1 MSTSPVKC
9 DREPELC
16 VFDLKSPQHGSRL
29 LACAHP
35 EGITSAS
42 GGLGL
47 YALTLSA
54 LCGSLASALVS
65 SVDAGIVFLLPGAA
79 LALFLFWLLSRR
91 PWLVL
96 FAGLVLVL
104 SFTLAANG
112 RAHLVQSELEPLL
125 GSPVEISGVVE
136 AEQKLGRGDASAL
149 VLAGCNMLKPRNLNI
164 SGKVRLPWVKPPF
177 PQGGRLQVR
186 GILLRPKENSFSFSL
201 SPRRFANSQGI
212 YFELGQARLVGGNR
226 VPESCPLSSQ
236 LPLKELRQK
245 LLQLHQLAIGS
256 ELGPL
261 LGSMVLGER
270 ACKIDGQ
277 MKLSFNR
284 VGLSHLLAAS
294 GMNLTIILGALML
307 CRSFSIDSAEP
318 ARSKKSI
325 DIWLSLLAV
334 LGFTMLAGPS
344 PSVNRAAIMCS
355 LVLFSSLLFRGL
367 PAVRA
372 LCLALLINI
381 AGDPLCVFDLGLE
394 LSYSATFGV
403 LVLLPLVQ
411 GSFDY
416 FFEKLPAFLRL
427 PLLQLFLR
435 LLAVVLAA
443 QSAVMPL
450 QLFYFGQF
458 STLFLPANLLAEP
471 LVAPIT
477 VLGFASTIFACP
489 LLLLPPG
496 LVPAC
501 AYLPSLCLDWLSL
514 PFLQALNALSRMLS
528 TWSGCI
534 LTVGRP
540 ACSQLLFFYLV
551 ALALPALQ
559 PGLSRFLRW
568 TTATTQAFLGAF
580 FLFFSAAFLAFF
592 LVFSP
597 SLEILTTSQGF
608 IVRRAGQGLY
618 CSGIDITSDTINA
631 AGSQPSSLAAFLKAR
646 LEPRF
651 PVTMSTPGAAA
662 ASLSPPPEE
671 CYRIALVKDGLV
683 ILVHRPAGSRRPFEV
698 SIFKGGAKAARYKL
712 HYSLKNGWHETGSIA
727 FPACLPYFELAL
739 PVYPVLT
746 SERECRRGSCLVRF
760 RI

>member
-16 VFDLKSPQHGSRL
+16 VFDLESPEHGSRL
-29 LACAHP
+29 LAYAEP
-35 EGITSAS
+35 DSSGS

-47 YALTLSA
+47 YALTLAA
-54 LCGSLASALVS
+54 LSGSLASVLVS
-65 SVDAGIVFLLPGAA
+65 STDAGPIFVLLAGAA

-96 FAGLVLVL
+96 FAALVLVL
-104 SFTLAANG
+104 SFTLAAS
-112 RAHLVQSELEPLL
+112 RSAFLVQSELEPLL
-125 GSPVEISGVVE
+125 GSPVEISAVVE
-136 AEQKLGRGDASAL
+136 SEHKVGQTDASTL
-149 VLAGCNMLKPRNLNI
+149 VLAGCRLLKPRTLNI
-164 SGKVRLPWVKPPF
+164 NGKVRLPWVKPPF

-212 YFELGQARLVGGNR
+212 YFELGQARLVGGNK
-226 VPESCPLSSQ
+226 VPESGPLSFQ

-294 GMNLTIILGALML
+294 GMNLTIILAALML

-381 AGDPLCVFDLGLE
+381 ACDPLCVFDLGLE

-416 FFEKLPAFLRL
+416 FFERLPTVLRL

-501 AYLPSLCLDWLSL
+501 AYLPALCLDWLSL

-528 TWSGCI
+528 AWSGCI

-540 ACSQLLFFYLV
+540 GCSQLLFFYLV

-559 PGLSRFLRW
+559 PGLSRLLRL
-568 TTATTQAFLGAF
+568 TTATTQAYLGVL
-580 FLFFSAAFLAFF
+580 FLFFSAAFLSFF
-592 LVFSP
+592 LFFSP

-618 CSGIDITSDTINA
+618 CSGIDITGDTINA
-631 AGSQPSSLAAFLKAR
+631 AGGPSSTLASFLKAR

-651 PVTMSTPGAAA
+651 PVPMSSPGAEALNM
-662 ASLSPPPEE
+662 SLPPEE
-671 CYRIALVKDGLV
+671 CYRIALAKDGLV
-683 ILVHRPAGSRRPFEV
+683 ILAHRPAGSRCPFEV
-698 SIFKGGAKAARYKL
+698 SIYKGGARTARYQL
-712 HYSLKNGWHETGSIA
+712 HYSPNNGWHETGSIA
-727 FPACLPYFELAL
+727 FPACLPYFKFSL
-739 PVYPVLT
+739 PVYPVLE
-746 SERECRRGSCLVRF
+746 SERECRSSSCLVRF

>member
-9 DREPELC
+9 DREPDLC
-16 VFDLKSPQHGSRL
+16 VFDMESPEHGSRL
-29 LACAHP
+29 LAIAEP
-35 EGITSAS
+35 DSSVS

-47 YALTLSA
+47 YALTLAA
-54 LCGSLASALVS
+54 LSGSLASVLLS
-65 SVDAGIVFLLPGAA
+65 STDAWPIFVLLAGAA
-79 LALFLFWLLSRR
+79 LALFLFWLVCRR
-91 PWLVL
+91 PWLVC
-96 FAGLVLVL
+96 FTALVLVL
-104 SFTLAANG
+104 SFTLAASR
-112 RAHLVQSELEPLL
+112 RAFLVQSELEPLL
-125 GSPVEISGVVE
+125 GSPVEISAVVE
-136 AEQKLGRGDASAL
+136 SEHKVGQTDASTL
-149 VLAGCNMLKPRNLNI
+149 VLAGCRLLKPRTLNI
-164 SGKVRLPWVKPPF
+164 NGKVRLPWVKPPF
-177 PQGGRLQVR
+177 PQGGPLQVR

-212 YFELGQARLVGGNR
+212 YFELGQARLVGGNK
-226 VPESCPLSSQ
+226 VPEPSLPSFQ
-236 LPLKELRQK
+236 LPLNELRQK

-294 GMNLTIILGALML
+294 GMNLTIILGALLL
-307 CRSFSIDSAEP
+307 CRSFSIDRSEP
-318 ARSKKSI
+318 ARRKNST

-416 FFEKLPAFLRL
+416 FFERLPAILRL
-427 PLLQLFLR
+427 PLLHLFLR

-443 QSAVMPL
+443 QSSVMPL

-489 LLLLPPG
+489 LLLLPSG

-501 AYLPSLCLDWLSL
+501 AYLPALCLDWLSL
-514 PFLQALNALSRMLS
+514 PFLQALNTLSRMLS
-528 TWSGCI
+528 SWSGCI
-534 LTVGRP
+534 LTVSRP
-540 ACSQLLFFYLV
+540 GCSQLLFFYLV

-559 PGLSRFLRW
+559 PGLRQLLRLS
-568 TTATTQAFLGAF
+568 TATAQAYLGVF
-580 FLFFSAAFLAFF
+580 FLLFSAAFLSFF

-597 SLEILTTSQGF
+597 SLEILTTSHGF
-608 IVRRAGQGLY
+608 VVRRAGQGLY
-618 CSGIDITSDTINA
+618 CYGIDITGDTINA
-631 AGSQPSSLAAFLKAR
+631 AARQSPTLAAFLKAR
-646 LEPRF
+646 LEPRL
-651 PVTMSTPGAAA
+651 PVTMSSPGAEA
-662 ASLSPPPEE
+662 ASMSLPPRE
-671 CYRIALVKDGLV
+671 CYRIPLAKDGLV
-683 ILVHRPAGSRRPFEV
+683 VLLHRPEGSLRPFAV
-698 SIFKGGAKAARYKL
+698 SIFKSGAKTARYKL
-712 HYSLKNGWHETGSIA
+712 DYSLKDGWRERGSVA
-727 FPACLPYFELAL
+727 FPACLPYFELAM
-739 PVYPVLT
+739 PVYPVLA
-746 SERECRRGSCLVRF
+746 SERECRRYSCLVRF
-760 RI
+760 RL